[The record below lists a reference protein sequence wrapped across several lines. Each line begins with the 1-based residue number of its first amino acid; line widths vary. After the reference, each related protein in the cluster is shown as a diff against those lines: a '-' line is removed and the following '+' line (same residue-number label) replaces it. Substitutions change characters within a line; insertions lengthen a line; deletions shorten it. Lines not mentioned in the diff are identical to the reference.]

1 MLSNFIRLT
10 NYMIIETLVKI
21 NLLSM
26 GNFVEELNKLRK
38 NGMFTTT
45 VFFGDTSMMFIPTED
60 EI

>member
-1 MLSNFIRLT
+1 
-10 NYMIIETLVKI
+10 MIIETLVKI

-26 GNFVEELNKLRK
+26 SNFIEELNKSRK

-45 VFFGDTSMMFIPTED
+45 VFFGDNCMMFLPPED